1 MTVTEAFPS
10 LYIESGDLDGK
21 ERTLTISS
29 IDGAHKGVGKDGK
42 DFVKPLVMFKE
53 AKKGLVL
60 NRTNAKRI
68 RDYLGYGND
77 MDKWVG
83 QKITI
88 YPTTCNAFGE
98 KNKPCIRVK
107 IDS

>member
-10 LYIESGDLDGK
+10 EYIEAGDLDGQ
-21 ERTLTISS
+21 ERTLTIAS
-29 IDGAHKGVGKDGK
+29 IEGAHTGKGTDGK
-42 DFVKPLVMFKE
+42 SFVKPLIRFEK

-60 NRTNAKRI
+60 NKTNAKRI

-83 QKITI
+83 RKVTI
-88 YPTTCNAFGE
+88 YPTTCNAFGV
-98 KNKPCIRVK
+98 KNTPCIRVK
-107 IDS
+107 IDT

>member
-10 LYIESGDLDGK
+10 LYIEAGDLDGK
-21 ERTLTISS
+21 ERTLTIESVE
-29 IDGAHKGVGKDGK
+29 GKHEGKGTDGK
-42 DFVKPLVMFKE
+42 AFVKPLIKFKG

-60 NRTNAKRI
+60 NKTNAKRI

-77 MDKWVG
+77 MDTWVG
-83 QKITI
+83 RPVTL

-107 IDS
+107 IDA